1 MVGSL
6 LRDITDCYTTSNVS
20 GSQYVGLI
28 SGYISNNTCTNV
40 YADRKD
46 SQLSAFGRVSSTTTT
61 NCIAVEHSEFTSHE
75 FWDKQGLD
83 SNVWEMSCSI
93 PPVLKG
99 VGTNNINWY
108 FNRGNNENRLQIG
121 EGSDQT
127 ANSININTGLDLGAM
142 KIDFSTVESCLD
154 ASRCAQA
161 AIDAIA
167 KRTSA
172 VGISQ
177 SRLEN
182 ATNVNNIK
190 IENLTA
196 AYTNIVSA
204 DTAEETA
211 NYTQAQIMAETASAL
226 MTQTQYFQANL
237 LLKMIKSLG

>member
-1 MVGSL
+1 M
-6 LRDITDCYTTSNVS
+6 
-20 GSQYVGLI
+20 
-28 SGYISNNTCTNV
+28 
-40 YADRKD
+40 
-46 SQLSAFGRVSSTTTT
+46 SA
-61 NCIAVEHSEFTSHE
+61 
-75 FWDKQGLD
+75 K
-83 SNVWEMSCSI
+83 
-93 PPVLKG
+93 
-99 VGTNNINWY
+99 
-108 FNRGNNENRLQIG
+108 
-121 EGSDQT
+121 
-127 ANSININTGLDLGAM
+127 
-142 KIDFSTVESCLD
+142 KIDFYTVESCLD
-154 ASRCAQA
+154 ASRCAQE

-182 ATNVNNIK
+182 ATNINNIK

-211 NYTQAQIMAETASAL
+211 NYTQAQIMAETTSAL